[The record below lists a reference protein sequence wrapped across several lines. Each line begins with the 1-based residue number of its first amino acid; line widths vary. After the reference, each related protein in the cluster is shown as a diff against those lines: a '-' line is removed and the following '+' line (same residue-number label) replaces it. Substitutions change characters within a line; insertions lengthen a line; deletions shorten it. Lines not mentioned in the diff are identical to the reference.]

1 MALANSKTVRML
13 LVKHNKNKKEKQKT
27 EKQTKRNETEGSK
40 DPSDAYNREVA
51 TVLRSVELL
60 REELR

>member
-1 MALANSKTVRML
+1 ML